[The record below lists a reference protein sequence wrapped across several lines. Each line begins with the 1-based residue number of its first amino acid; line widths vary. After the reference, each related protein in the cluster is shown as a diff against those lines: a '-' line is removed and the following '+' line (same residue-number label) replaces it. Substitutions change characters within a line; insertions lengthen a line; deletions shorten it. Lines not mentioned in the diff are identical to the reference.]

1 MKLTKVSQ
9 ALAPQTQGLEKP
21 TLPATPPP
29 MPAEGLAKLRTVMHA
44 TGISR
49 SGLYEKIKKGEFPKP
64 IKLGLRGVAFP
75 VENVR
80 AWIADRVAASAK

>member
-1 MKLTKVSQ
+1 MKLTKVAQ
-9 ALAPQTQGLEKP
+9 ALVTPTQGQTKP
-21 TLPATPPP
+21 TLPITPPT

-49 SGLYEKIKKGEFPKP
+49 SGIYEKIKKGEFPKP
-64 IKLGLRGVAFP
+64 VKQGFRAVAWR

-80 AWIADRVAASAK
+80 AWIAARTASGAQ